1 MFNSPSS
8 NQVYLDPDVEQLHD
22 DRDMLFGRQRLFM
35 DQERAD
41 GMFACCGRPVVFS
54 PTLGGAP
61 MNQIKRYLQL
71 KAGRHTLIAAVE
83 PLCFESKI
91 RWGLSV
97 GLRTD
102 LLNSIIYK

>member
-1 MFNSPSS
+1 
-8 NQVYLDPDVEQLHD
+8 
-22 DRDMLFGRQRLFM
+22 
-35 DQERAD
+35 
-41 GMFACCGRPVVFS
+41 
-54 PTLGGAP
+54 

-83 PLCFESKI
+83 PLCFEAKI